1 MLYSHNITGERIFIE
16 RTKLGLS
23 QDELAKKVTAALTS
37 NISDESGKNISRQK
51 IGRWEIGEPVKK
63 LDELQALA
71 KVFDCEIGYLLG
83 EYPCKTKENTDI
95 CKETGL
101 SETVVNL
108 LKYAHKTESFSFLID
123 FLNEIIPSLNDSYI
137 MTNYEHLKFARKST
151 NLNKEQ
157 RSKLESIDINEL
169 KLLCKGIGLDVL
181 SNDAAK
187 SLYATNITNHIKD
200 VLINEKSVS
209 FGAIMTEMMQ
219 NRKIRKYTIKDIDK
233 VEKYLK
239 DKKKEDC

>member
-1 MLYSHNITGERIFIE
+1 MLSIGANAVARLFFKVYKLPHSIE
-16 RTKLGLS
+16 ILLFVSLEYCARFVMPSLTALVAAEIARNTIL
-23 QDELAKKVTAALTS
+23 TAALTS

-123 FLNEIIPSLNDSYI
+123 FINEIIPSLNDSYI

-169 KLLCKGIGLDVL
+169 KLLCKGMGLDVL

-200 VLINEKSVS
+200 VLINEKASHL
-209 FGAIMTEMMQ
+209 G
-219 NRKIRKYTIKDIDK
+219 K
-233 VEKYLK
+233 L
-239 DKKKEDC
+239 